1 MAEVILRQRPWAGV
15 IVVGDPY
22 QKIYGFRGAT
32 NECFDDTTHL
42 PTYPFYLTHS
52 FRFGDKIAEVAN
64 VLLRALRENVGVNGV
79 RNEGSV
85 KRSLPRE
92 QEMSL
97 VRLDENVQVLK
108 PGEIEDGGSGKYT
121 VIFRKNISKSSPQL
135 PWKNFHSYCVGSLG

>member
-1 MAEVILRQRPWAGV
+1 MTDIILRQRPWAGV

-32 NECFDDTTHL
+32 NECFDDTAHL
-42 PTYPFYLTHS
+42 PTHSFYLTHS

-79 RNEGSV
+79 RNEGGV

-92 QEMSL
+92 QEMCL
-97 VRLDENVQVLK
+97 VRLNEDMRALK
-108 PGEIEDGGSGKYT
+108 SGEIEDGGSGKYT
-121 VIFRKNISKSSPQL
+121 VIFRKNISRSSP
-135 PWKNFHSYCVGSLG
+135 